1 MGKIF
6 HEKAMKLAVEQGYGS
21 FQTIKLLA
29 MKARQKQRAVKG
41 IKYLTPEQQ
50 AWHKEQDK
58 FTIQAIKELEKGEL
72 DLNKFVDELANPIEE
87 DKERIPETKE

>member
-29 MKARQKQRAVKG
+29 MKARQKQRAVHKR
-41 IKYLTPEQQ
+41 QQ
-50 AWHKEQDK
+50 SHSAGW
-58 FTIQAIKELEKGEL
+58 I
-72 DLNKFVDELANPIEE
+72 
-87 DKERIPETKE
+87 

>member
-1 MGKIF
+1 
-6 HEKAMKLAVEQGYGS
+6 
-21 FQTIKLLA
+21 

-87 DKERIPETKE
+87 DKETIPETKE